1 MPEYKAPLRDIRF
14 AMQEL
19 LDFDGHYARLPGA
32 EDASTDMVDAILEEA
47 GKFASQ
53 VLSPLNQTGDQGCR
67 LGEAGVETPSGFKEA
82 YARYI
87 EGGWPS
93 LAQAPEFGGQGL
105 PESLAT
111 VVAEINGSANW
122 SWNMYPGLSHGAMTT
137 LMTHATEALRAR
149 FLPPLVEGRWTGTM
163 CLTEPQAG
171 SDLGL
176 LRTRAEPN
184 TDGSYAISGT
194 KIFISAGEHDMA
206 QNILHIV
213 LARLPDAPAGNRG
226 ISLFLVPRYQVNDD
240 GSLGEAN
247 TVKAGSLEHKMGIH
261 GNATCVMN
269 FDGARGF
276 LLGEPNRGLACMF
289 TFMNNARLFIAQ
301 QGICHAELS
310 YQGALAYARDRLQ
323 MRALRGAVAPEKS
336 ADPIIAHADV
346 RRMLLTQKAFAEGG
360 RAFSYLCAQ
369 LVDLAHGAED
379 PAERRRA
386 EDRLAL
392 LIPIAKGFLTE
403 MGVEAASLG
412 IQVFGGHGY
421 IAEWGMEQILR
432 DARIAPI
439 YEGTNGIQALD
450 LLGRKVN
457 GSQGALQQG
466 FADEVQAFVDAERD
480 NTAVAELVAEL
491 ERQLLRWNTITRQL
505 ITEIGEDPAQLG
517 AAAFDYLMYSGY
529 TVLAYIWARSAVAAQ
544 QALDAGSSE
553 TAFYG
558 AKLNTARF
566 YFRRILPRNEGL
578 AVALEDSA
586 KTLLDLP
593 EEAFAF

>member
-19 LDFDGHYARLPGA
+19 LDFDKHYQSLPGG
-32 EDASTDMVDAILEEA
+32 EEASLDMVDAILEEA
-47 GKFASQ
+47 GKFAAQ
-53 VLSPLNQTGDQGCR
+53 ELSPLNQSGDKGCT
-67 LGEAGVETPSGFKEA
+67 LTDAGVIAPHGFREA

-87 EGGWPS
+87 AGGWPG
-93 LAQAPEFGGQGL
+93 LAQDPEFGGQGL
-105 PESLAT
+105 PESLAS

-122 SWNMYPGLSHGAMTT
+122 SWTMYPGLSHGAMTT
-137 LMTHATEALRAR
+137 LRTHATEALRAQY
-149 FLPPLVEGRWTGTM
+149 LPPLVQGRWTGTM

-184 TDGSYAISGT
+184 DDGSYSISGT
-194 KIFISAGEHDMA
+194 KIFISAGEHDMSE
-206 QNILHIV
+206 NILHIV
-213 LARLPDAPAGNRG
+213 LARLPDAPAGSKG
-226 ISLFLVPRYQVNDD
+226 ISLFLVPRFNVNAD
-240 GSLGEAN
+240 GSLAGAN
-247 TVKAGSLEHKMGIH
+247 SVKAGSIEHKMGIH

-269 FDGARGF
+269 FDAARGF
-276 LLGEPNRGLACMF
+276 LLGQPNSGLACMF

-301 QGICHAELS
+301 QGVCHAELS
-310 YQGALAYARDRLQ
+310 YQGALAYARERLQ
-323 MRALRGAVAPEKS
+323 MRSPRGATAPEKS
-336 ADPIIAHADV
+336 ADPIIVHPDV
-346 RRMLLTQKAFAEGG
+346 RRMLLTQKALAEGG

-369 LVDLAHGAED
+369 LVDLAQAAAD

-403 MGVEAASLG
+403 AGVEAASLG
-412 IQVFGGHGY
+412 VQIFGGHGY

-450 LLGRKVN
+450 LLGRKVM

-466 FADEVQAFVDAERD
+466 FAAEVQAFVEAQRD
-480 NTAVAELVAEL
+480 NAELAELVSAL
-491 ERQLLRWNTITRQL
+491 ERQVQRWNAMTDRL
-505 ITEIGEDPAQLG
+505 VTEIGQDPAQLN

-529 TVLAYIWARSAVAAQ
+529 TVLAYIWAMSAVKAQ
-544 QALDAGSSE
+544 QALAAGSTE
-553 TAFYG
+553 AGFYQ
-558 AKLNTARF
+558 AKLATARF

-578 AVALEDSA
+578 AVSLSDGAE
-586 KTLLDLP
+586 TLLSLHED
-593 EEAFAF
+593 AFAF

>member
-19 LDFDGHYARLPGA
+19 LDFDGHYQKLPGA
-32 EDASTDMVDAILEEA
+32 EDASMDMVDAILEEA

-53 VLSPLNQTGDQGCR
+53 VLSPLNQSGDQGCR
-67 LGEAGVETPSGFKEA
+67 LGEAGVETPDGFKEA

-93 LAQAPEFGGQGL
+93 LAQAPDFGGQGL
-105 PESLAT
+105 PDSLAT
-111 VVAEINGSANW
+111 IVAEINGSANW
-122 SWNMYPGLSHGAMTT
+122 SWTMYPGLSHGAMTT
-137 LMTHATEALRAR
+137 LMTHATEALRDR
-149 FLPPLVEGRWTGTM
+149 YLPPLVEGRWTGTM

-171 SDLGL
+171 SDLAL

-184 TDGSYAISGT
+184 EDGSYSISGT

-206 QNILHIV
+206 ENILHIV
-213 LARLPDAPAGNRG
+213 LARLPEAPAGNKG
-226 ISLFLVPRYQVNDD
+226 ISLFLVPRFTVNDD

-247 TVKAGSLEHKMGIH
+247 SLGCGSLEHKMGIH

-310 YQGALAYARDRLQ
+310 YQGALSYARDRLQ
-323 MRALRGAVAPEKS
+323 MRSLRGAAQPEKS
-336 ADPIIAHADV
+336 ADPIIVHPDV

-379 PAERRRA
+379 PAERQRA
-386 EDRLAL
+386 EERLAL

-403 MGVEAASLG
+403 AGVEAASLG

-457 GSQGALQQG
+457 GSKGALQRD
-466 FADEVQAFVDAERD
+466 FAAEVQAFIESER
-480 NTAVAELVAEL
+480 NNVELTDLIAEL
-491 ERQLLRWNTITRQL
+491 ERQLQRWNSLTERL

-529 TVLAYIWARSAVAAQ
+529 TVLAYIWARSAVKAQ
-544 QALDAGSSE
+544 QALAGGSSE
-553 TAFYG
+553 TAFYQ
-558 AKLNTARF
+558 AKLSTARF

-578 AVALEDSA
+578 AATLMDGA
-586 KTLLDLP
+586 DTLLDLP
-593 EEAFAF
+593 EDAFAF